1 MNFNEELETVKKEL
15 GIEVEENHETSK
27 DEKELTK
34 ILNVNGEPV
43 VFDFGMLT
51 GNHILEVKEQ
61 YRKIRKSRAAML
73 EEFDDLY
80 YMLIAQKVT
89 GIPYTKFLS
98 LKFKEYNAI
107 KVAVRDFL
115 SED

>member
-1 MNFNEELETVKKEL
+1 MDFNQELENVKKEL
-15 GIEVEENHETSK
+15 RIEAEENQETSK
-27 DEKELTK
+27 YEKELIKT
-34 ILNVNGEPV
+34 LNVNGEPV

-80 YMLIAQKVT
+80 YILIAQKVT

-107 KVAVRDFL
+107 KVAARDFL